1 MVGYLLAR
9 LKERST
15 WLGLI
20 AVAVSF
26 GVHLT
31 PDQQL
36 AIIDLGLALAGGT
49 LAITKDK

>member
-1 MVGYLLAR
+1 MVDYFLNR

-20 AVAVSF
+20 AVATAF
-26 GVHLT
+26 GLHLS

-36 AIIDLGLALAGGT
+36 AIAQLGLALAGGT
-49 LAITKDK
+49 YAITKDE